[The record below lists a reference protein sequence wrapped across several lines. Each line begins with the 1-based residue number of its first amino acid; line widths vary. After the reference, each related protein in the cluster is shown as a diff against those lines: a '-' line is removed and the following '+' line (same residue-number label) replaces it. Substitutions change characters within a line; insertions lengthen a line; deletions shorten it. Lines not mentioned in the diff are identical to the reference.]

1 MGNPPTL
8 IISLKNSRVANLYH
22 VTSPCEIKIGRLAI
36 LDPSQMSR
44 QSSEEESSR
53 KFAEFN
59 LVVNITNQNIG
70 GQKSRSASRK
80 SKRGNNVDNNLK
92 YVRITVFS
100 RQIVIKD

>member
-8 IISLKNSRVANLYH
+8 IIFLKNSRLATLYH
-22 VTSPCEIKIGRLAI
+22 VMSSCDVKIGHLAMFGI
-36 LDPSQMSR
+36 FQTSR
-44 QSSEEESSR
+44 HSSEEESSR

-70 GQKSRSASRK
+70 GHKSKSASRK

-92 YVRITVFS
+92 
-100 RQIVIKD
+100 

>member
-1 MGNPPTL
+1 
-8 IISLKNSRVANLYH
+8 
-22 VTSPCEIKIGRLAI
+22 
-36 LDPSQMSR
+36 MSR

-92 YVRITVFS
+92 YVRINCLLQTN
-100 RQIVIKD
+100 RYKRLGDCIAK

>member
-1 MGNPPTL
+1 
-8 IISLKNSRVANLYH
+8 
-22 VTSPCEIKIGRLAI
+22 
-36 LDPSQMSR
+36 MSR

-92 YVRITVFS
+92 YVRIEDNCLLQTN
-100 RQIVIKD
+100 RYKRLEDCIAK

>member
-1 MGNPPTL
+1 
-8 IISLKNSRVANLYH
+8 
-22 VTSPCEIKIGRLAI
+22 
-36 LDPSQMSR
+36 MSR
-44 QSSEEESSR
+44 HSSEEESSR

-92 YVRITVFS
+92 
-100 RQIVIKD
+100 